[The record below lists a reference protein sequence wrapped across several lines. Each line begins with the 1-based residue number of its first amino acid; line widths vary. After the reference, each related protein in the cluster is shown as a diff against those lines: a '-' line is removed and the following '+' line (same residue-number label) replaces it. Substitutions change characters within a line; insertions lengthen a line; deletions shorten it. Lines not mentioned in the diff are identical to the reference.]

1 MFKKRI
7 RRKKNNNA
15 KVEKQLLNR
24 LWILYIWPQNKCGN
38 NLNNRKLSAN
48 CDSKFNNNS
57 VIRRKSVENEENQKV
72 NKKKK
77 QRKGTEEFYMIFA
90 SKNFFIMISHINI

>member
-15 KVEKQLLNR
+15 KVEKHLLNR

-72 NKKKK
+72 NKKKNK
-77 QRKGTEEFYMIFA
+77 EKAQ
-90 SKNFFIMISHINI
+90 KNFIWFSLLKIFS